1 MTKYKVAGVMS
12 GTSLDGLDIAVC
24 EFAKK
29 GKHWSYSI
37 VQATTIPYDSGWRK
51 RLSQAHQLPAVELL
65 ELNAQYGEYIGRCC
79 RDFFASKRVRGVNF
93 IASHGHTI
101 FHQPDSGFT
110 YQLGDG
116 QYIHATSGLPV
127 VFDFRSLDVTLGG
140 QGAPLVPVGDYHLFN
155 EYDVCLNIGG
165 IANLSMQQKGKR
177 VAFDIC
183 HANMGLNYLSGK
195 KGWEFDKDGELSA
208 AGALNAPTLK
218 RLQDVFKPLQN
229 HRPSLS
235 REGFEKAILP
245 ILQGSRLNVEDL
257 IATFCESVA
266 IEIARALPAMK
277 KKPRI
282 LATGG
287 GALNKHLINRIQR
300 HAPGAVV
307 LVPDICTVKFKEAM
321 VFAFLG
327 VLRLRGEM
335 NVFKSVTGASRD
347 SSSGL
352 MAGFTAK

>member
-29 GKHWSYSI
+29 GKHWSYTI
-37 VQATTIPYDSGWRK
+37 VEAITIPYDSKWRK
-51 RLSQAHQLPAVELL
+51 RLSQAHQLPATELL
-65 ELNAQYGEYIGRCC
+65 QLNAQYGEYIGRSCSN
-79 RDFFASKRVRGVNF
+79 FFNSKRLRGVDF

-101 FHQPDSGFT
+101 FHQPESGFT

-116 QYIHATSGLPV
+116 LHIHAASGLAV

-140 QGAPLVPVGDYHLFN
+140 QGAPLVPVGDYHLFRDY
-155 EYDVCLNIGG
+155 EVCLNIGG

-183 HANMGLNYLSGK
+183 YANMGLNYLSGK
-195 KGWEFDKDGELSA
+195 KGKEFDRDGKLAA
-208 AGALNAPTLK
+208 AGKVNTPTLK
-218 RLQDVFKPLQN
+218 RLQNVYKQLQRN
-229 HRPSLS
+229 RPSLA
-235 REGFEKAILP
+235 REGFERAILP
-245 ILQGSRLNVEDL
+245 IINESSLNVEDL
-257 IATFCESVA
+257 LATFCESVA
-266 IEIARALPAMK
+266 IEIVQAFPAK
-277 KKPRI
+277 KQKLSV

-287 GALNKHLINRIQR
+287 GALNKYLISRIQH
-300 HAPGAVV
+300 HAPSAEVIV
-307 LVPDICTVKFKEAM
+307 ADIDTVKFKEAM

-327 VLRLRGEM
+327 VLRVRGEI
-335 NVFKSVTGASRD
+335 NVYKSATGASRD

-352 MAGFTAK
+352 MAGFPTK